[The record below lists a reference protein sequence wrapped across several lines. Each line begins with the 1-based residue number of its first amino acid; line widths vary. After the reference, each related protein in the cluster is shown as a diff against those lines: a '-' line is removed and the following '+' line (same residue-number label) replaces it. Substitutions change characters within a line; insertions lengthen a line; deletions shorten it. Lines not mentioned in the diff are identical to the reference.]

1 MITYKVIILGDS
13 KVGKTA
19 FILRFCE
26 DKFLE
31 ESLSTVG
38 LDMKTKFVTRQ
49 NKKIQLQIWDTA
61 GQERFR
67 SITKN
72 IYKGAHGIL
81 LMYDVTNKE
90 TFKHIKEWINNI
102 RDNINN
108 QIDKIALC
116 VLGNKIDQP
125 KEMKQV
131 TEEDKQKFKDESNL
145 DIMEVSAKSNININ
159 ESIIELVDKM
169 IELGVGIKKTDDDE
183 EDGQKL
189 QKIKTK
195 KKKECCGGKKK

>member
-108 QIDKIALC
+108 QIDKIAIC

-125 KEMKQV
+125 EEMKQV

-169 IELGVGIKKTDDDE
+169 IELGVGIKKSDDDE

>member
-108 QIDKIALC
+108 QIDKIPLC

>member
-90 TFKHIKEWINNI
+90 TFRHIKEWIKNI

-125 KEMKQV
+125 EEMKQV

>member
-125 KEMKQV
+125 EEMKQV

-169 IELGVGIKKTDDDE
+169 IEFLVGIKKTDEDE
-183 EDGQKL
+183 EDVQKL

-195 KKKECCGGKKK
+195 KKKKCCGGKKK